1 MRQGCFGLGYVLY
14 LASVIALGIIY
25 IKKQGVRE
33 VVAEP
38 QPTEPEGENFEK
50 E

>member
-1 MRQGCFGLGYVLY
+1 MLQGRFGLGYILC
-14 LASVIALGIIY
+14 LADDIILGIIY
-25 IKKQGVRE
+25 IKKQGVGK

-38 QPTEPEGENFEK
+38 QPTEPESENLEK

>member
-1 MRQGCFGLGYVLY
+1 MRQGRFGLGYILC
-14 LASVIALGIIY
+14 LADDIILGIIY
-25 IKKQGVRE
+25 IKKQGVRR

-38 QPTEPEGENFEK
+38 QPTEPEGETLEK